1 MASNTTMPNNTMC
14 TLRTKQGDIIVSINA
29 VKESKVIKGMLD
41 CYGDDDGTD
50 ANIIPINNI
59 TLITMTKVVEY
70 CNYIIENKDFVEKL
84 NEWVKDFDWVK
95 PLDPWFVKYFDIPV
109 ESLKALINAANFL
122 DIELLLRISGKQL
135 GGLLKGKTPEELHKF
150 FGTKPKSAAAA
161 AASDSAAAAYDPVV
175 EPADD
180 GEDEESEESEEEEEE
195 EEEEDDGEETDDDA
209 EFNREMDEAMDREMD
224 EAMDRE
230 MDEWAEKIRLNCLF

>member
-135 GGLLKGKTPEELHKF
+135 GGLLKGKTPEELHEI

-161 AASDSAAAAYDPVV
+161 AAASDSVVKPAAAAAADDPVV

-180 GEDEESEESEEEEEE
+180 GEDEESEEESEEEEEE
-195 EEEEDDGEETDDDA
+195 NEDE
-209 EFNREMDEAMDREMD
+209 
-224 EAMDRE
+224 
-230 MDEWAEKIRLNCLF
+230 